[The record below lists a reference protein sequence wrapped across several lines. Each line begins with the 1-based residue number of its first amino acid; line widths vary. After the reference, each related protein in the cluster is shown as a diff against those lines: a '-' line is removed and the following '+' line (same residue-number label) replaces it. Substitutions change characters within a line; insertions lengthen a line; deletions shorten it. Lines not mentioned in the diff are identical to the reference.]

1 MDREERI
8 YNEALIYAGKYY
20 DELYDIYISTDYIET
35 LKKDLEKWKERHLK
49 KTALSE
55 KIIKKVDVNKLKGN
69 KYLEY
74 LDRKNILD
82 SYLDRSISYIYMRDL
97 GKNIYE
103 EEVVKKIKETT
114 EKIKINIRSKKEEE
128 LGLDKFYEK
137 ARKNGVEDTI
147 IWTMN
152 KIKKIHKKIPKEM
165 NKDEAIRKILKIIMG
180 VIIYRDQSEDEENR
194 EELEKCIRLGYAYGI
209 TYPFIDD
216 LFDAK
221 ILEKEEEEKYSNL
234 IKNALIQGDVEEN
247 IEWTGKNKEFIT
259 FVTKEL
265 IESFNY
271 IRDNID
277 EKRKR
282 NFLDLSYIFFIA
294 QEEDRKKSLNLVYEE
309 EEVFKSIILKSSV
322 SRLIVPAVLDKE
334 EGFSFENNMF
344 YYGIYNQL
352 ADDFTDIEE
361 DFKNN
366 RFTPY
371 TYYLK
376 NKKSINPFKF
386 YWCVIYY
393 LVYKVYKNDEKT
405 KDIIFSRA
413 INSLKRLKLRVN
425 ENKYNAIMGKIKF
438 EDKELFE
445 LIKAL
450 EDRVE
455 NIEFYDKFL
464 RDNII
469 ERLEKNKSRKEGF
482 KEKIKELQKEINGV
496 LRIKGEESKIV
507 ESINYSLEGEGK
519 RLRPI
524 IAWIVGMEGYNLKKE
539 SLIPLIKSLEYMHTA
554 SLILDDLPSQDN
566 ADKRRGRKTVHKRYG
581 IEIAELGSVF
591 LTLQGLLEQVNLFDF
606 KEKKI
611 LEIIRYSIEAIK
623 IMCIGQELDLNSRDK
638 KIDIEELE
646 KICFYKTGI
655 AFEAAILMPAI
666 LGGAKQ
672 EEKENLKEFAK
683 YAGIA
688 FQIKDDM
695 LDFAGDSSVLG
706 KEVKIDE
713 KNNTSTFVTIL
724 GYEEAEKELYS
735 YYLLAIKL
743 LKKINRNT
751 KFLKELMNYIINREK

>member
-1 MDREERI
+1 MEREDRI
-8 YNEALIYAGKYY
+8 YNEASIYAGKYY
-20 DELYDIYISTDYIET
+20 DELHDIYTSTDYMET
-35 LKKDLEKWKERHLK
+35 LKKDLEEWRDSHLK
-49 KTALSE
+49 KTSISE
-55 KIIKKVDVNKLKGN
+55 KIIKRIDVNKLKGN

-74 LDRKNILD
+74 LDRKNTLD
-82 SYLDRSISYIYMRDL
+82 SYLERSISYIYMRDL

-103 EEVVKKIKETT
+103 KEIVKKIKKTT
-114 EKIKINIRSKKEEE
+114 EKIKGNIRNKKEEE
-128 LGLDKFYEK
+128 LGLDKLYEK
-137 ARKNGVEDTI
+137 ARENGVEDTI
-147 IWTMN
+147 VWLMN

-165 NKDEAIRKILKIIMG
+165 NKEESIRKVLKIIMG
-180 VIIYRDQSEDEENR
+180 VIIYREQSEGEKSR
-194 EELEKCIRLGYAYGI
+194 EELERCIRLGYAYGI

-221 ILEKEEEEKYSNL
+221 ILEKEEDEKYSDL
-234 IKNALIQGDVEEN
+234 IKNSLIKGEVEEN
-247 IEWTGKNKEFIT
+247 IEWNGKNKEFIV
-259 FVTKEL
+259 FVIKEL
-265 IESFNY
+265 TESFNY

-282 NFLDLSYIFFIA
+282 NFLDLSYIFFKA
-294 QEEDRKKSLNLVYEE
+294 QEEDRKRSLDIEYKE
-309 EEVFKSIILKSSV
+309 EEVFKSVILKSSV

-352 ADDFTDIEE
+352 ADDFTDMEE

-366 RFTPY
+366 RLTPY

-376 NKKSINPFKF
+376 NKKGINPFKL

-413 INSLKRLKLRVN
+413 INSLKRLKLGVG
-425 ENKYNAIMGKIKF
+425 ENKYNVIMGKIEFK
-438 EDKELFE
+438 DRELFE
-445 LIKAL
+445 LIKTL
-450 EDRVE
+450 EGKVQ
-455 NIEFYDKFL
+455 NIDFYDKFL
-464 RDNII
+464 RDNMIGK
-469 ERLEKNKSRKEGF
+469 LEESKKDKEIF
-482 KEKIKELQKEINGV
+482 RDKIKDLQKEINNL
-496 LRIKGEESKIV
+496 LRIQGEESKIV
-507 ESINYSLEGEGK
+507 ESINYSLGGEGK

-524 IAWIVGMEGYNLKKE
+524 IAWVVGMEGYNLKKE

-566 ADKRRGRKTVHKRYG
+566 ADRRRGRETVHKKYN
-581 IEIAELGSVF
+581 IEIAELGSLF
-591 LTLQGLLEQVNLFDF
+591 LTLQGLLEQANLLEF
-606 KEKKI
+606 KEKNV
-611 LEIIRYSIEAIK
+611 LEIIKYSIEAIK
-623 IMCIGQELDLNSRDK
+623 IMCIGQELDLNSRGK
-638 KIDIEELE
+638 KVGIKELE

-655 AFEAAILMPAI
+655 AFEAAILLPAI
-666 LGGAKQ
+666 LGGARE
-672 EEKENLKEFAK
+672 EEKENLREFSK

-695 LDFAGDSSVLG
+695 LDFSGDISVLG
-706 KEVKIDE
+706 KEAKVDE
-713 KNNTSTFVTIL
+713 KNDTSTFVTIL

-735 YYLLAIKL
+735 YYLLAIKS